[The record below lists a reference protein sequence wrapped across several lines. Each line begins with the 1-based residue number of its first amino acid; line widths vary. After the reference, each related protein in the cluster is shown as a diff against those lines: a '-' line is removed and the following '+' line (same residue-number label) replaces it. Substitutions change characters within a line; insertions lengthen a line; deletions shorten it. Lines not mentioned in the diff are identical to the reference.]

1 FLHNTNAELAAPST
15 EAFIQG
21 LRELGWIEGK
31 NLTIEYRWADGN
43 MDRHSALAC
52 ELVKAHVDVIVT
64 AGPAAVRAARDA
76 PKTIPIVATIMP
88 DPVAFGFAASLAR
101 PGGNVTGL
109 TNLFEELTPKQLQ
122 LFKEAIPRA
131 KRIALLNNRDMGDS
145 VVSATEKAAR
155 TLGLAADV
163 LNINDV
169 DNLDVAMSTARRK
182 RADGVIVL
190 PSPVFNRYRV
200 RIAELAAKYALPTF
214 NESK

>member
-1 FLHNTNAELAAPST
+1 MERRSFLRLGFVGLLAAPRVARAQSLARHARIGFLNNTNAELAAPST

-21 LRELGWIEGK
+21 LRELGWMEGK

-76 PKTIPIVATIMP
+76 TKTIPIVATIMP

-169 DNLDVAMSTARRK
+169 GSLDA
-182 RADGVIVL
+182 
-190 PSPVFNRYRV
+190 
-200 RIAELAAKYALPTF
+200 
-214 NESK
+214 